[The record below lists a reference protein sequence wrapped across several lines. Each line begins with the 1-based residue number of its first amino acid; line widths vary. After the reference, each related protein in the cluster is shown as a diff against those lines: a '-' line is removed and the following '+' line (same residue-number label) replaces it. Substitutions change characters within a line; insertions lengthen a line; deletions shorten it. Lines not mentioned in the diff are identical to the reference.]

1 MLVAAEAW
9 SGDEDCMVVL
19 ILETMIQLN
28 QSAFEEEGNQLFQDD
43 FVDECKGRI
52 NKIQRELAMRCLSL
66 TK

>member
-9 SGDEDCMVVL
+9 SGDEDCMVVP

-28 QSAFEEEGNQLFQDD
+28 QSTFEEEGKQLLQDD

-52 NKIQRELAMRCLSL
+52 SKIQQELAMRCLSL

>member
-1 MLVAAEAW
+1 
-9 SGDEDCMVVL
+9 MVVP

-28 QSAFEEEGNQLFQDD
+28 QSAFEEEGKQLLQDD

-52 NKIQRELAMRCLSL
+52 SKIQQELAMRCLAL